1 MHVCMIVP
9 NEAVKGGIASVVNGY
24 RGSVLEEHY
33 RITYIES
40 YQNGSKWSKLAKVRV
55 NNNSKLLHEFCCIQL
70 DARAHRGS
78 EGNAP

>member
-24 RGSVLEEHY
+24 RGSALEKRY

-40 YQNGSKWSKLAKVRV
+40 YQLSLI
-55 NNNSKLLHEFCCIQL
+55 HI
-70 DARAHRGS
+70 
-78 EGNAP
+78 